1 MEHFLNIN
9 MPRVK
14 LEPEL
19 KKAIS
24 GLSHKEKDKL
34 LNRLIAK
41 DPALVARLNFE
52 LIESPNGVTK
62 EERREEVEKDLLHS
76 LEVNQSQYHS
86 PGYLLLD
93 LRHLSGEINRHVR
106 TTKDKYGDIY
116 LNFLMLNTAFR
127 LHGNQLRNASYH
139 SAKTFNDYV
148 IKRALRLLNQLSKL
162 HEDHVLDFEEPMKE
176 LGNHIG
182 DCDTSMKAA
191 IFHGLDVNWLL
202 RGEVPG

>member
-1 MEHFLNIN
+1 

-34 LNRLIAK
+34 LFRLIAK
-41 DPALVARLNFE
+41 DLALVARLNFE
-52 LIESPNGVTK
+52 LIETLAGVTK
-62 EERREEVEKDLLHS
+62 EERREEIEKELLHS
-76 LEVNQSQYHS
+76 LEINQSQYHS

-116 LNFLMLNTAFR
+116 LNFLMLNTAFK
-127 LHGNQLRNASYH
+127 LHGTQIQRATYH
-139 SAKTFNDYV
+139 SARTFNDYV
-148 IKRALRLLNQLSKL
+148 VKRALRLLNQLIKL

-176 LGNHIG
+176 LGKHIG
-182 DCDTSMKAA
+182 NCDTTMKAA

-202 RGEVPG
+202 RGEVPD